1 MCMFHTYGYISFKAP
16 YGKEILAYKW
26 HEESGRNKKRIAK
39 FEIHTSVGTH
49 LRYRLELDNM
59 CIN

>member
-26 HEESGRNKKRIAK
+26 HEESGRKKKEFQNLK
-39 FEIHTSVGTH
+39 FIQV
-49 LRYRLELDNM
+49 
-59 CIN
+59 